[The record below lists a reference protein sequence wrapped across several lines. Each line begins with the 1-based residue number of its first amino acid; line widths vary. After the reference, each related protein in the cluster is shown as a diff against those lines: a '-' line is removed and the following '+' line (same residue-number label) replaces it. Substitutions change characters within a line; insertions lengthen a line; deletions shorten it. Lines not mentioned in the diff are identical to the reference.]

1 MMQWKT
7 MALVGLLGLAACAA
21 PEAEGLRVSLGREDA
36 GADAYGMRQYVLAY
50 LKTGSVRSENAAELQ
65 QAHMANIE
73 RMAEAGQLVLAGP
86 FLDGGAVRG
95 IYIFDT
101 PSVDSARAWTATDP
115 AVQAGVFDMELHPW
129 YGSAALLAVNEL
141 HNQLADRSITD

>member
-1 MMQWKT
+1 
-7 MALVGLLGLAACAA
+7 MAGALLLTLAACTDAG
-21 PEAEGLRVSLGREDA
+21 GLRVSLDREAA
-36 GADAYGMRQYVLAY
+36 GADGYGMRQYVLAY
-50 LKTGSVRSENAAELQ
+50 LKTGGVQSENAAELQ
-65 QAHMANIE
+65 QAHMANIV

-86 FLDGGAVRG
+86 FLDGGEVRG
-95 IYIFDT
+95 LYIFDT

-141 HNQLADRSITD
+141 HEQLADQPITE